1 MAVSTPQVL
10 DELLRQLSSRARQDA
25 DLDPGPQTLIDW
37 LGRQLGA
44 EIALVDRGGTVEAS
58 TARFPP
64 AILDSLR
71 PVLTRL
77 SGGQLAAAASQV
89 GAFHVR
95 CEALGRDGP
104 RPVLVVAGP
113 LPLTREALA
122 LTSHVG
128 AVIEVVRR
136 ARRADGLA
144 LRYQRAAARLRLAI
158 LAALMTGE
166 PTLARRMTA
175 GAVPPLLDAER
186 LRVHLLRCP
195 PADRGRIIDA
205 HEDASGYHGRG
216 LMVRCPVYDD
226 HLICLL
232 PPDDDAGGADGSG
245 SPAAPLRALVRDNP
259 HYALGISAAVPLPD
273 TARAYDQAHH
283 ALAVACHTPERV
295 ADYHGRP
302 PLAGLLPRPQ
312 ALAWARAFLEPI
324 RAAPRLTLDITS
336 LALHFPR
343 SGVARLLDVSRNTV
357 TAHLGRVQDAL
368 GLDLQDPRSRAEL
381 ALALAINDLP
391 SPDGDPV
398 AEPPP
403 TPSVDGLLSTEA
415 AVTWAQ
421 AFLQPLLSGTDRA
434 VHRTLRAWVE
444 AGADAQRTAR
454 DLGISRTTV
463 RAHLRTAEQLL
474 QRGLLTPGPGIHDLV
489 HAFRIADRAP

>member
-1 MAVSTPQVL
+1 MSTPQAL
-10 DELLRQLSSRARQDA
+10 DELLRQLSSRARRDA
-25 DLDPGPQTLIDW
+25 GPAPGPQTLIDW

-64 AILDSLR
+64 DVLGGLR
-71 PVLTRL
+71 AVLTRL
-77 SGGQLAAAASQV
+77 AGGHLAAAASQT
-89 GAFHVR
+89 GPFHVR
-95 CEALGRDGP
+95 CEALGRHVP

-113 LPLTREALA
+113 QPLTREALA
-122 LTSHVG
+122 LTSHAG
-128 AVIEVVRR
+128 ALVEVVRR
-136 ARRADGLA
+136 ARQADDLA
-144 LRYQRAAARLRLAI
+144 LRYQRAAARVRLAI

-232 PPDDDAGGADGSG
+232 PPDDDAGGADGGG

-259 HYALGISAAVPLPD
+259 DYALGISAAVPLRD
-273 TARAYDQAHH
+273 TARAYDQARH

-295 ADYHGRP
+295 ADHHGRP
-302 PLAGLLPRPQ
+302 SLAGLLPRPQ
-312 ALAWARAFLEPI
+312 AHAWARAFLEPI

-336 LALHFPR
+336 LALNFPR

-357 TAHLGRVQDAL
+357 TAHLRRVQDAL
-368 GLDLQDPRSRAEL
+368 GLDLRDPRGRAEL
-381 ALALAINDLP
+381 ALALAIADLP
-391 SPDGDPV
+391 SPDGGAV
-398 AEPPP
+398 AEPP
-403 TPSVDGLLSTEA
+403 TPSVDGLLSAEA
-415 AVTWAQ
+415 AVTWAR
-421 AFLQPLLSGTDRA
+421 AFLQPLRSGTDGA
-434 VHRTLRAWVE
+434 LQQTLRAWIE
-444 AGADAQRTAR
+444 AGTDAQRTAR

-474 QRGLLTPGPGIHDLV
+474 QRSLLIPGPGTHELV